1 MVTSAHGRIVFME
14 SSASN
19 SIPICYSLFG
29 AINPGA
35 SASTGSF
42 TFYKI
47 AAFRTVSDALS
58 GTGGTY
64 NMATATVTINI
75 GACTYNFKLDHIGT
89 GASSPSTTPT
99 PKITPTPS
107 SGSRV
112 TSPGALL
119 SEALAALLLLA
130 APVRR

>member
-1 MVTSAHGRIVFME
+1 MVTSASGRIVFME

-19 SIPICYSLFG
+19 SVPTCYSLFG

-64 NMATATVTINI
+64 SMATATVAINI
-75 GACTYNFKLDHIGT
+75 GACTYNFKLDQIGT
-89 GASSPSTTPT
+89 SASSPSTTPT
-99 PKITPTPS
+99 PSTPS
-107 SGSRV
+107 SGSRALS
-112 TSPGALL
+112 SPGTLL